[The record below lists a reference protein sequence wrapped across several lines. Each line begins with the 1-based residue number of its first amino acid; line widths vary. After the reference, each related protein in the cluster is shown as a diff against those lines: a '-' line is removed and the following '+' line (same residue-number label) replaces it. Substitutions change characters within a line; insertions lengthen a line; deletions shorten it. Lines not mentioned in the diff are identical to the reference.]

1 MSKRTFRRELIVL
14 INKHSKEN
22 GSNTPDYIL
31 ANYLIDCLQNFDRT
45 IKMRTEWYGE
55 KLIEEKIREMHDDMQ
70 KLADGFH
77 EHVFDSDGGSCRI
90 CGKTVVDLLEEETIK
105 NKITDTSKFG
115 NSDFMETVEMRFP
128 DEKRGY
134 PSRRNAELP

>member
-1 MSKRTFRRELIVL
+1 MSKKTFRRELIVL

-31 ANYLIDCLQNFDRT
+31 ANYLIECLNNFDRT
-45 IKMRTEWYGE
+45 IKLRTEWYGE
-55 KLIEEKIREMHDDMQ
+55 KLIEQKIIESRNEFEKEIDEFN
-70 KLADGFH
+70 KH
-77 EHVFDSDGGSCRI
+77 EHVFDSDGGSCRT
-90 CGKTVVDLLEEETIK
+90 CGKTVVDLLEET
-105 NKITDTSKFG
+105 TH
-115 NSDFMETVEMRFP
+115 FP